1 MRPKDNL
8 RIYIYLIAAWLA
20 LIVMQHF
27 SHIYLKKA
35 DILIYAN
42 DSLAPIPIIVLVVVF
57 LFGFLVES
65 RANRSR
71 KQQLMFI
78 KSLMFRLELRN
89 LYIANF
95 LALKSPL
102 LDLAKIKTASLGE
115 LKEMRIR
122 ANATEYK
129 SLEAMEPVIIEYAKA
144 QDVWRGL
151 MDIARENGF
160 NDIFQDMLY
169 IMHFI
174 SDVITFKEV
183 HPDKSFIYE
192 AANDE
197 ASMQKVMKVLGDGIR
212 KYLEYVVELKEKQPD
227 LFNQV
232 VADYELL
239 ARARG

>member
-8 RIYIYLIAAWLA
+8 RIYIYLIVAWLG
-20 LIVMQHF
+20 LLVMQHF
-27 SHIYLKKA
+27 SHLHLKHY
-35 DILIYAN
+35 DILIFAN

-65 RANRSR
+65 RENRSR
-71 KQQLMFI
+71 KQQLLFI
-78 KSLMFRLELRN
+78 KSLMFRLDLRD
-89 LYIANF
+89 LHIANF
-95 LALKSPL
+95 LALKSPP
-102 LDLAKIKTASLGE
+102 LDFATIKTASLDE
-115 LKEMRIR
+115 LKEMRTA
-122 ANATEYK
+122 ANTTEYR
-129 SLEAMEPVIIEYAKA
+129 SLEAMEPVIMEYAKA
-144 QDVWRGL
+144 QNVWRSF

-160 NDIFQDMLY
+160 NDIFQDVLY

-183 HPDKSFIYE
+183 NPDKLFIYD

-197 ASMQKVMKVLGDGIR
+197 VSMRKVTKVLGDGIR
-212 KYLEYVVELKEKQPD
+212 KYLEYVIELKEKQPE

-239 ARARG
+239 ARAPR